1 MLHYVFLTFDSPGH
15 VAGIINLADKLLKIH
30 PEIKSTVYIKCSF
43 KGKWGTTDVS
53 DEPVPGLRVIKL
65 RLQPDGDHRSAP
77 FDYALENPNE
87 IGDILVEAIE
97 KDINSTPG
105 IPPPSIICTDH
116 FGSTWGY
123 RVAKKMKIKSYIY
136 MPTPILFWSVLR
148 LLPEALTH
156 FERKGRLEIP
166 HYGSLGHLQLP
177 QKWDTLELLYTMC
190 NLVRVHDGMLIN
202 DQEETYSQEYVSS
215 IKEYVGN
222 VWFIG
227 YLPPIDIKAPSCN
240 NNENDAVLQWLN
252 HQQPKSVIYIALG
265 TEASFCR
272 ADRVELA
279 FALENVG
286 CPVIWSLKKIQKDAS
301 YRPIHADA
309 DYKEREPKTPCD
321 EYGLPEG
328 WRERMGDGVMI
339 LEWAP
344 QIRIL
349 SHPSTA
355 LFISHC
361 GWNSLLECIS
371 TAGIPIVGVP
381 MLSDQPINGDMME
394 KKLKIG
400 KNLWNNPAEGE
411 LDRDTAATVI
421 RETMNDEQL
430 IKNAANLKKLNHGQF
445 NSLSDSST
453 IKRLDDFFNKSK

>member
-1 MLHYVFLTFDSPGH
+1 
-15 VAGIINLADKLLKIH
+15 
-30 PEIKSTVYIKCSF
+30 
-43 KGKWGTTDVS
+43 
-53 DEPVPGLRVIKL
+53 
-65 RLQPDGDHRSAP
+65 
-77 FDYALENPNE
+77 
-87 IGDILVEAIE
+87 
-97 KDINSTPG
+97 
-105 IPPPSIICTDH
+105 
-116 FGSTWGY
+116 
-123 RVAKKMKIKSYIY
+123 
-136 MPTPILFWSVLR
+136 
-148 LLPEALTH
+148 
-156 FERKGRLEIP
+156 
-166 HYGSLGHLQLP
+166 
-177 QKWDTLELLYTMC
+177 
-190 NLVRVHDGMLIN
+190 
-202 DQEETYSQEYVSS
+202 
-215 IKEYVGN
+215 
-222 VWFIG
+222 
-227 YLPPIDIKAPSCN
+227 
-240 NNENDAVLQWLN
+240 
-252 HQQPKSVIYIALG
+252 
-265 TEASFCR
+265 
-272 ADRVELA
+272 
-279 FALENVG
+279 
-286 CPVIWSLKKIQKDAS
+286 LKKIQKDAS